1 MKNSFE
7 KIIGYEAEKK
17 ELDLICDIL
26 ANGQKYRDL
35 GVYTPRGLM
44 IHGEPGLGKTTM
56 AKELIKSVNRKTYTI
71 RKNDTDGSF
80 VRRISSTFEE
90 ARKNAP
96 SIVFLDDLD
105 KFSDCDN
112 HKKNNT
118 DEFVAVQSAI
128 DDCKDYEVFVLATAN
143 DIDCIPDSLLRTGRF
158 DKIIRVNTPSIEDS
172 KRIVDYYLKKKT
184 KVCNVNSELIA
195 KIIRGKSCSDLETVV
210 NEAGLYAAYN
220 DKDVI
225 ENDDIIKA
233 CLRII
238 FKAPENTES
247 YTDEYKE
254 IAAVHECGHALVS
267 ELLEPGSVNLVS
279 INNYRGYSNGVT
291 SCDNAEAN
299 SSLDEKKE
307 IMISLAGKAATDVI
321 LNIKDNGTFSDLRR
335 AESLVKSMLDDA
347 PFSFNTFAYSFDS
360 SQVYTNSMQATI
372 PFILDMYYNEVKTMI
387 FNNKDL
393 ITKLKDKLIEK
404 SYLINDDIRKI
415 MCA

>member
-1 MKNSFE
+1 MKSRFE

-26 ANGQKYRDL
+26 ANGQKYKDL

-44 IHGEPGLGKTTM
+44 IHGKPGLGKTTM
-56 AKELIKSVNRKTYTI
+56 AKELIRIVNRNTYTI
-71 RKNDTDGSF
+71 RKNDSDGSF

-112 HKKNNT
+112 NKKNNT

-128 DDCKDYEVFVLATAN
+128 DDSKDYEVFVLATAN
-143 DIDCIPDSLLRTGRF
+143 DIDDIPDSLLRTGRF
-158 DKIIRVNTPSIEDS
+158 DKIIEVNTPTLDDS
-172 KRIVDYYLKKKT
+172 KKIVDYYLKKKA
-184 KVCNVNSELIA
+184 KVCNVDSELIA

-220 DKDVI
+220 NKDVI

-238 FKAPENTES
+238 FKASESTES

-254 IAAVHECGHALVS
+254 IAAIHECGHALVS

-279 INNYRGYSNGVT
+279 IHNYKGYSNGVT
-291 SCDNAEAN
+291 SCNNAEAN
-299 SSLDEKKE
+299 SSLDQKKE
-307 IMISLAGKAATDVI
+307 IMISLAGKAATDII
-321 LNIKDNGTFSDLRR
+321 LNIKDNGTYSDIRR
-335 AESLVKSMLDDA
+335 AESLVKNMLEDA
-347 PFSFNTFAYSFDS
+347 PFSFNTFAYCYDS
-360 SQVYTNSMQATI
+360 SQVFANSMQTTVS
-372 PFILDMYYNEVKTMI
+372 FILDMIYDEVKTMI

-393 ITKLKDKLIEK
+393 IIKLKDKLIEK
-404 SYLINDDIRKI
+404 SYLINDDIKQI